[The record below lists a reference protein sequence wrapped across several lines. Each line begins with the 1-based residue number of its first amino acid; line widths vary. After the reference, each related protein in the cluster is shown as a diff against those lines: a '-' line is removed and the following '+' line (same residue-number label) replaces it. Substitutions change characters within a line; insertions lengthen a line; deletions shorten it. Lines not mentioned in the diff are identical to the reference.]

1 MSWLPDKK
9 IIKRYSKF
17 LLFLENGTKK
27 YLPVSNDRFPKN
39 NQKNMNRSTGKHAE
53 HVKITKKCP
62 TNI

>member
-39 NQKNMNRSTGKHAE
+39 NQKNMNQ
-53 HVKITKKCP
+53 
-62 TNI
+62 